1 MGRTYKVGEGVAVLF
16 AADDVGELLG
26 IGHWRDML
34 GAGEGFDYRRRLFQS
49 IMETLRVSRY
59 LYSGPIGTACQPK
72 VSSLPLTDGR
82 ARAKCRIE

>member
-49 IMETLRVSRY
+49 IASIYVS
-59 LYSGPIGTACQPK
+59 LQWSNWNSMSTESKFP
-72 VSSLPLTDGR
+72 PL
-82 ARAKCRIE
+82 

>member
-49 IMETLRVSRY
+49 ILKRCEYLRISTVVQLEQHVNR
-59 LYSGPIGTACQPK
+59 K
-72 VSSLPLTDGR
+72 
-82 ARAKCRIE
+82 